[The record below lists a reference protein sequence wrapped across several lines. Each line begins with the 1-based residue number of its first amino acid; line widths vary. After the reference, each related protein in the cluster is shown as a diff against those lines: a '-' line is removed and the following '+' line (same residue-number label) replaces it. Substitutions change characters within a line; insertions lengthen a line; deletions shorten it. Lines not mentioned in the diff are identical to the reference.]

1 MIVKIKN
8 LRLRTIVGV
17 YEWEKKKL
25 QDVCINLQVT
35 FDGRKAAATDAIE
48 ETIDYKALRNQI
60 IAHVEKNNFNLVE
73 KIASDTANIAL
84 KFPLAKKVSVE
95 VEKPGALR
103 FADAVSILIER
114 SNEDGCEK

>member
-8 LRLRTIVGV
+8 LRLRTVVGV

-25 QDVCINLQVT
+25 QDVCINIQVT
-35 FDGRKAAATDAIE
+35 FDGTKAAATDDIE
-48 ETIDYKALRNQI
+48 ETIDYKVLRNQVI
-60 IAHVEKNNFNLVE
+60 DHVQGNNFNLVE

-84 KFPLAKKVSVE
+84 KLPLSKKVLVE

-103 FADAVSILIER
+103 FTDSVSVIVER
-114 SNEDGCEK
+114 SNEDR